1 MKKRIKWMLVDLGF
15 TFGLQVLISLI
26 FTSIAFSAA
35 GSQTGVQERSIS
47 LLVLSFAVGSF
58 LVGGFILGWMEEA
71 MRIVDAMIVAAVTL
85 GLSIAIYAYA
95 IYAHLSIKDQFVT
108 GLLLSGRT
116 DRFELTGMGI
126 LFIVLALVAAAAGAY
141 LGGKVSVPQES
152 NIDRVALLLGL
163 IGAVVG
169 PFVLLAIG
177 GNNQPN
183 STQPNLPWY
192 FLVIVLVLLLI
203 IVAAGFVMFTR
214 ESHYEEEISISP
226 DVRREH

>member
-1 MKKRIKWMLVDLGF
+1 
-15 TFGLQVLISLI
+15 
-26 FTSIAFSAA
+26 
-35 GSQTGVQERSIS
+35 
-47 LLVLSFAVGSF
+47 
-58 LVGGFILGWMEEA
+58 
-71 MRIVDAMIVAAVTL
+71 
-85 GLSIAIYAYA
+85 
-95 IYAHLSIKDQFVT
+95 
-108 GLLLSGRT
+108 
-116 DRFELTGMGI
+116 MGI

-203 IVAAGFVMFTR
+203 IVAHQVVFLLHFPLPTSERSDA
-214 ESHYEEEISISP
+214 SSAA
-226 DVRREH
+226 D